1 MQLQQQSYAVRSN
14 ILDHILELEVEEAT
28 ARAIDRGKQENQS
41 VTKDVLKQID
51 ENINFTEII
60 HKPTSVLGYRAD
72 NGLIGSVL
80 GILVTGM
87 LLALQGF
94 VDQALS
100 ILRMA
105 GRYFEQ
111 NPGSKKET
119 VGSFH
124 LTNRRPQIFRWMHVT
139 VWCAA
144 NPNSV

>member
-1 MQLQQQSYAVRSN
+1 MRSS

-28 ARAIDRGKQENQS
+28 ERAIGRGKQENQS

-94 VDQALS
+94 VESGVVYSAN
-100 ILRMA
+100 
-105 GRYFEQ
+105 GW
-111 NPGSKKET
+111 T
-119 VGSFH
+119 VF
-124 LTNRRPQIFRWMHVT
+124 
-139 VWCAA
+139 
-144 NPNSV
+144 